1 MNERLFELHGSV
13 TELHERMDLAE
24 RLLTKGK
31 ENA

>member
-1 MNERLFELHGSV
+1 LESMNERLFELHGSV
-13 TELHERMDLAE
+13 TVAE